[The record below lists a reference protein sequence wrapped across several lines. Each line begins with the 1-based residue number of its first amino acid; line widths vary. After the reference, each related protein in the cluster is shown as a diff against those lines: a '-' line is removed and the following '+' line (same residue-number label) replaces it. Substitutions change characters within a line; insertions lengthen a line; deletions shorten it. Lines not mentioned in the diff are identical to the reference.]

1 MNVLLT
7 GATGFVGRNYLIRAV
22 GRRWKVFAPVRDAK
36 KLHDQVAAEGLDP
49 SLVEALPASP
59 ESWPG
64 RLSLDAAIHCAGALF
79 ERSLESYL
87 RTNVAWTQSVLAK
100 LPAGCP
106 TIVLSSQS
114 AGGPTP
120 AGKSSRSESDA
131 DDPVSEYG
139 ESKLRMERAIFRSGR
154 RHTVILRPPMILG
167 PRDSAQLQL
176 FEMARGPLRTKPG
189 FKKKFYSFIAC
200 EDLLNALDAGM
211 EHLTVLA
218 GRTFFVA
225 SPQVFSDIDLL
236 NASAA
241 CLSARGMNLPLPHA
255 AIRIVSAV
263 VDASPALRTKLPSL
277 GRDRVREILEDR
289 WVVNAS
295 RFCEETGWQATKSL
309 ALTLED
315 ACTCYRSAGLLK

>member
-36 KLHDQVAAEGLDP
+36 KLHQQIAAEGLDP
-49 SLVEALPASP
+49 SFVEALPTSP
-59 ESWPG
+59 ESWPAH
-64 RLSLDAAIHCAGALF
+64 LSLDAAIHCAGALF
-79 ERSLESYL
+79 ERSLENYL

-106 TIVLSSQS
+106 AIVLSSQS

-120 AGKSSRSESDA
+120 VGKSARSESDA

-154 RHTVILRPPMILG
+154 RRTVILRPPMILG

-176 FEMARGPLRTKPG
+176 FEMTRGPLRTKPG

-200 EDLLNALDAGM
+200 EDLLNALDAAM
-211 EHLTVLA
+211 EHMGSLA

-225 SPQVFSDIDLL
+225 SPQVFSDIELL

-241 CLSARGMNLPLPHA
+241 CLPAQGLNLPLPHA
-255 AIRIVSAV
+255 AIKLVSAV
-263 VDASPALRTKLPSL
+263 VDASPVLRAKLPSL

-289 WVVNAS
+289 WVVDAS
-295 RFCEETGWQATKSL
+295 KFCGETGWQASKPL
-309 ALTLED
+309 ATTLQE
-315 ACTCYRSAGLLK
+315 ACTHYRSAGLLK